1 MSVRA
6 CPSCL
11 RRTWLLARLASHL
24 EVVRGSIDALLGLDD
39 DTLIEAV
46 AGQHRGAIT
55 RELMGFDDR
64 AARERCEAAGVET
77 ICRCRPDYP
86 PRLRALDNPPAVLH
100 VLGGLDRL
108 LELAAGDPVA
118 IVGARRAS
126 RYGLEVAF
134 ALGRG
139 LGAASVGVVSG
150 MALGVDSAAHAG
162 ALEGGRGTGSPDGR
176 GATIAV
182 LPGPAERPYPASKRS
197 LHRRICAGGVAVSEL
212 PPGTDVWR
220 WMFPAR
226 NRLIAALAAL
236 TIVVEAGE
244 RSGALLTAAIARRL
258 ERPVGAVPGRVTAPL
273 AAGPHRLL
281 VTGAVLIRDA
291 QDALDAVFGAGVRT
305 VVDPRPALAGAE
317 RRLLQAIASC
327 DDTPTALGRAGLRVQ
342 DGLAMLASL
351 ELGGYVRREPGGRYA
366 VMP

>member
-1 MSVRA
+1 MSARA

-11 RRTWLLARLASHL
+11 QRTWLLARLAGHL
-24 EVVRGSIDALLGLDD
+24 EVARGSIDAVLGLDD
-39 DTLIEAV
+39 DELIEAV
-46 AGQHRGAIT
+46 AGQHRAAVT

-64 AARERCEAAGVET
+64 AARELCAAAGVET
-77 ICRCRPDYP
+77 ICRCRPSYP
-86 PRLRALDNPPAVLH
+86 RRLRALDNPPAVLH
-100 VLGGLDRL
+100 VLGGVDRL
-108 LELAAGDPVA
+108 LELATGDPVA
-118 IVGARRAS
+118 IVGARCAS

-162 ALEGGRGTGSPDGR
+162 ALQGG

-182 LPGPAERPYPASKRS
+182 LPGSAERAYPASKRS
-197 LHRRICAGGVAVSEL
+197 LHRRICADGVAVSEL

-226 NRLIAALAAL
+226 NRLIAGLAAL
-236 TIVVEAGE
+236 TIVVEAAE
-244 RSGALLTAAIARRL
+244 QSGALLTAAIARRL

-273 AAGPHRLL
+273 ATGPHRLL
-281 VTGAVLIRDA
+281 ATGAVLIRDA
-291 QDALDAVFGAGVRT
+291 QDALDALFGAGVRGA
-305 VVDPRPALAGAE
+305 VDPRPTLAGTE
-317 RRLLQAIASC
+317 RKLLGAIASC
-327 DDTPTALGRAGLRVQ
+327 DDTSAALARAGLTVQ